1 MKRKLLNL
9 IDNKNM
15 KEKEKKKEK
24 ETKKKKSSN
33 NNKKAKPE
41 SFMIKDPLIT
51 LYIIYGKIC
60 SAF

>member
-24 ETKKKKSSN
+24 ETKKNSIKQ
-33 NNKKAKPE
+33 NKTRK
-41 SFMIKDPLIT
+41 FHD
-51 LYIIYGKIC
+51 
-60 SAF
+60 